1 MEDGEYACRP
11 SCDGNAIL
19 LYCYVLWNECEFSM
33 LGKRLPRTIQ
43 GSDSGVKGVPSANA
57 MTPIGRSAILNVKRK
72 SPDSED
78 TSDIFTIKDTNLVQE
93 RTNKSMVGLKA
104 ATFK

>member
-1 MEDGEYACRP
+1 
-11 SCDGNAIL
+11 
-19 LYCYVLWNECEFSM
+19 
-33 LGKRLPRTIQ
+33 
-43 GSDSGVKGVPSANA
+43 

-72 SPDSED
+72 SPDSEE